1 MPAGHAIRRVNR
13 TSTRAIRYT
22 APALEKGL
30 DILELL
36 ADHPGALTHSE
47 IAHQLRRTIG
57 EVFRMLVCLDER
69 GYISQVSADERY
81 QLTLKLFELAHKHHP
96 LHRLVSAAKPRMQQ
110 VAEMTRQSCH
120 LAMLSHSEVIV
131 VAQVDSPGKMGFA
144 VRLGA
149 NINLLDTA
157 SGHVILAFQ
166 EKESQAMIFKTWR
179 RRSSRSTPKGLARHL
194 DAIRRHGHEELASYQ
209 VRGVVNISFPVLN
222 QHRQAVGAIAVPF
235 LPQIGSRI
243 GTAQVKQ
250 ALAEASRHL
259 SAAIGGKRAELLSGA
274 DQK

>member
-1 MPAGHAIRRVNR
+1 MPAGHAIRRLNR
-13 TSTRAIRYT
+13 TSRRAIRYT

-36 ADHPGALTHSE
+36 ADDPEALTHSE

-69 GYISQVSADERY
+69 GYISQVSTDERY

-96 LHRLVSAAKPRMQQ
+96 LQRLVGAARPLMQQ

-149 NINLLDTA
+149 NIDLLDTA

-166 EKESQAMIFKTWR
+166 EKESQAMILKTWR
-179 RRSSRSTPKGLARHL
+179 RRSGRSHSQRPGPSFGRDSPPRAR
-194 DAIRRHGHEELASYQ
+194 G
-209 VRGVVNISFPVLN
+209 IS
-222 QHRQAVGAIAVPF
+222 Q
-235 LPQIGSRI
+235 
-243 GTAQVKQ
+243 
-250 ALAEASRHL
+250 
-259 SAAIGGKRAELLSGA
+259 LSGA
-274 DQK
+274 RSSEHKLSGVKPAWAGGGRHRRALSCRRSAVA